1 MPVITLTT
9 EWKPDDIYYGIIRGK
24 LCSFCPGITIVDNAT
39 GIPPLDIAHA
49 SFVIR
54 NTYSNY
60 PEGTIHIICIHS
72 EAHKEEDHV
81 IVKARG
87 HFFIGTDN
95 GIFNL
100 VLNSEPDEAYI
111 INRGESDNELDVFV
125 KAAAGLAGGLK
136 PEDLGRPLSRI
147 SERFPL
153 RATIDRDV
161 IIGSIIFIDSYGN
174 AISNI
179 TRELFL
185 RVFESRE
192 FRILVQSNKNYTDK
206 LSLKYS
212 DVPVGEML
220 ARFNSLDLL
229 ELSINGAD
237 ISGLLNLETGSVVR
251 VDSLEKSAPGG
262 RLF

>member
-24 LCSFCPGITIVDNAT
+24 LCSMCPGITIVDNAT

-72 EAHKEEDHV
+72 EANDNEGHV
-81 IVKARG
+81 IVKYRN

-100 VLNSEPDEAYI
+100 ILNSGPDEAVSLET
-111 INRGESDNELDVFV
+111 GTCDNELDVFAG
-125 KAAAGLAGGLK
+125 AAAGLIAGKK
-136 PEDLGRPLSRI
+136 PAELGRPISKV
-147 SERFPL
+147 SERLPL
-153 RATIDRDV
+153 RATIDKEV
-161 IIGSIIFIDSYGN
+161 IIGSVIFIDSYGN
-174 AISNI
+174 AITNI
-179 TRELFL
+179 TQELFL
-185 RVFESRE
+185 RAFEKKE
-192 FRILVQSNKNYTDK
+192 FRILVQSNKNYTDTI
-206 LSLKYS
+206 SVKYS
-212 DVPVGEML
+212 DVPVGEIL

-237 ISGLLNLETGSVVR
+237 ISELLNLETGSVVR
-251 VDSLEKSAPGG
+251 IESLNKSATGG